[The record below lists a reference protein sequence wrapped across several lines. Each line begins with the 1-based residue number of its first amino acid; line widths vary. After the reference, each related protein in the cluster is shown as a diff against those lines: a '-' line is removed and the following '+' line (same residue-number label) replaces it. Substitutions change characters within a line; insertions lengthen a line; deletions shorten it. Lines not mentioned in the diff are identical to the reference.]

1 MIDTARG
8 MSGLRVWMMI
18 DLVSGTYNN
27 YAQTGE
33 GILPTHYPLD
43 DRQRPQLI
51 TFGLMAWALTDI
63 M

>member
-1 MIDTARG
+1 